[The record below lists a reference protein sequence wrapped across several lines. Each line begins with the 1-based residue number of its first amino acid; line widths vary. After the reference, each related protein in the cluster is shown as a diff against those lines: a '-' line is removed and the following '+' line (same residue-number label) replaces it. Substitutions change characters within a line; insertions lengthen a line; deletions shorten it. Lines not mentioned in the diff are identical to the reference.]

1 MCRRVFTAYQEKM
14 ILWNTEQVKIFT
26 YPLPHSLQKATLQKT
41 GSLWTECPLVNG
53 PWNIIS
59 HWNAVLCHNC
69 SREGNLNVS
78 DSKSQVNGPKIIV
91 ANSQWHL
98 LLKCLCQYQFQWVL
112 PLYQNNDKT
121 NIEHCW
127 GFCNKSFGPHRFL
140 VSLFFNYY
148 LERQTALWYYVSK
161 QFHPDSKQRQKS
173 NSWKNLK
180 IIAQWWTLSESHLS
194 RLYFG
199 VFQPTMV

>member
-1 MCRRVFTAYQEKM
+1 MCRRAFTAYQEKM
-14 ILWNTEQVKIFT
+14 ILWNTEQGKIFT

-41 GSLWTECPLVNG
+41 GSFWTEGPLVNG

-59 HWNAVLCHNC
+59 HWNAVL
-69 SREGNLNVS
+69 
-78 DSKSQVNGPKIIV
+78 KS
-91 ANSQWHL
+91 SQWHL

-112 PLYQNNDKT
+112 PLYQNNYKT

-127 GFCNKSFGPHRFL
+127 GFCNKGFGQHRFL
-140 VSLFFNYY
+140 VSIFFNYY
-148 LERQTALWYYVSK
+148 LKRQTALWYYDSK

-194 RLYFG
+194 RLYLGIFNLQWSKDYYASIRSQTL
-199 VFQPTMV
+199 FCTKMQFWQS

>member
-1 MCRRVFTAYQEKM
+1 M
-14 ILWNTEQVKIFT
+14 ILWNTEQGKIFT

-41 GSLWTECPLVNG
+41 GSLWTEGPLVNG

-98 LLKCLCQYQFQWVL
+98 FLKCLCQCQFQWVL

-127 GFCNKSFGPHRFL
+127 GFCNKGFGLHRFPA
-140 VSLFFNYY
+140 SLFFNYY
-148 LERQTALWYYVSK
+148 LKRQTALTCGIMFQNNFTQLVKTSK
-161 QFHPDSKQRQKS
+161 NQIVETILGLLLNDGLWVKAICWDCTSVYFNLQSCKLLQF
-173 NSWKNLK
+173 
-180 IIAQWWTLSESHLS
+180 
-194 RLYFG
+194 
-199 VFQPTMV
+199 